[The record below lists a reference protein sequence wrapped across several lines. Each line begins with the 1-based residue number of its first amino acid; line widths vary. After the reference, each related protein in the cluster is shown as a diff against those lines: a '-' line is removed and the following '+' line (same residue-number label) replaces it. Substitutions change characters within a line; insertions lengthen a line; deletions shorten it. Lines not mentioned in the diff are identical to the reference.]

1 MSNLTHDLVIG
12 CVESVQDTVGDLYTL
27 LACTGDKSA
36 IGELAINLM
45 MTGCT
50 LAKVAIEH
58 DHIESDILRAI
69 NDIGQQ
75 MTDVMSQQEHW
86 KVEPRIKDTD

>member
-12 CVESVQDTVGDLYTL
+12 CVKSVQDIVGDLYAL
-27 LACTGDKSA
+27 LACTEDENA
-36 IGELAINLM
+36 IGELAINVM

-50 LAKVAIEH
+50 LAKVAIEN
-58 DHIESDILRAI
+58 DHIESDVLRAI

-75 MTDVMSQQEHW
+75 MTDVMSQQAQW
-86 KVEPRIKDTD
+86 KIQPRGKNND